1 MKVRKLHIVSFDVPY
16 PADYGGV
23 IDVFYKIKA
32 LHKAGVEIT
41 LHCFEYGR
49 GKPPE
54 LEKYANT
61 VFYYK
66 RKKSIFDFLKK
77 DPFIVVTR
85 SNKSLLE
92 NLLLDDAP
100 ILFEGLHTTYFLNS
114 NPLANRIKMVRTH
127 NIEHNYYNGLAKNAK
142 GWIKWF
148 FKLEAKKLMR
158 YEKCLASANHVFTLQ
173 NEDLNHFKNLNSNSS
188 LLPVCIPEINPTN
201 QIVTLPYV
209 LFHGNLSVFENQKTV
224 NWICENIAPENKFEI
239 RIAGKNPPSELIT
252 KCAQL
257 NIKIIANPTEEALN
271 KLIQNARVHI
281 FRTNQDTGIKLKL
294 INVLSKSGHDLVN
307 SKMIHGTNL
316 ASIITVL
323 ETKND
328 FLSEI
333 ERCMNEELSN
343 QAFCKRQALLAEHF
357 NINKNIQAIINL
369 IDTPRN

>member
-148 FKLEAKKLMR
+148 FKLEAKKTH
-158 YEKCLASANHVFTLQ
+158 YIYCN
-173 NEDLNHFKNLNSNSS
+173 N
-188 LLPVCIPEINPTN
+188 
-201 QIVTLPYV
+201 Y
-209 LFHGNLSVFENQKTV
+209 
-224 NWICENIAPENKFEI
+224 
-239 RIAGKNPPSELIT
+239 
-252 KCAQL
+252 
-257 NIKIIANPTEEALN
+257 
-271 KLIQNARVHI
+271 
-281 FRTNQDTGIKLKL
+281 
-294 INVLSKSGHDLVN
+294 
-307 SKMIHGTNL
+307 
-316 ASIITVL
+316 
-323 ETKND
+323 
-328 FLSEI
+328 
-333 ERCMNEELSN
+333 
-343 QAFCKRQALLAEHF
+343 
-357 NINKNIQAIINL
+357 
-369 IDTPRN
+369 